1 MSGKPPFDRHL
12 FISYAHIDNQPLS
25 PEQQGWVTRFHASLD
40 TVLST
45 RMGRRAEIWRD
56 AKLSGNDV
64 FSDEILEQLPR
75 AAILVSII
83 SPRYVESEWCLREI
97 REFVQAAERSS
108 SLLVENKSRVI
119 KVIKLP
125 VDTEDSLPSVVKQV
139 LGYSFFTVGD
149 DQAPIELDPAYGE
162 KLVQGYNL
170 KIAKLAWDIT
180 QLVKKLEA
188 DSVVQPSSGAL
199 ATAVYL
205 SECSYD
211 RRDSREALEA
221 ELRMHGYTVLP
232 DAELPRDE
240 DAYRAEAARHLQ
252 KCALS
257 IHLIG
262 NLYGSVPDGPSQ
274 KSVVVVQ
281 NELAIAESRRRGLP
295 RIIWVPKGT
304 DPRSAEQQEFVR
316 SLHTTAE
323 AQFGADLI
331 TDDIEA
337 VKTAVREALKRIQK
351 PEASA
356 RASAAASSRLVYVV
370 CDVRDRKE
378 TIPLRKLLQRAGF
391 EVEIPVFS
399 GDAATVRQANQE
411 LLAQCDAAVLFYGAG
426 DEAWK
431 RTVENDLR
439 KAPAYRHDKPPMI
452 RFTYL
457 APPSTEDKADLIDV
471 QEPNVID
478 GLRGEPTEADVRP
491 LVGALLRT

>member
-45 RMGRRAEIWRD
+45 RIGRKAEIWRD
-56 AKLSGNDV
+56 AKLSGNDI
-64 FSDEILEQLPR
+64 FSDEILTQLPR
-75 AAILVSII
+75 TAILVSII
-83 SPRYVESEWCLREI
+83 SPRYVESEWCLREV

-108 SLLVENKSRVI
+108 SLVIDNKSRVI
-119 KVIKLP
+119 KVLKLP
-125 VDTEDSLPSVVKQV
+125 VDTEDPLPPVLKQV
-139 LGYSFFTVGD
+139 LGYSFFTIGD

-170 KIAKLAWDIT
+170 KIAKLAWDIA

-188 DSVVQPSSGAL
+188 DSVAQPSSG
-199 ATAVYL
+199 TIGPAVYL

-240 DAYRAEAARHLQ
+240 DAYRAEVAQHLQ
-252 KCALS
+252 RCSLS
-257 IHLIG
+257 VHLIG
-262 NLYGSVPDGPSQ
+262 SLYGSVPDGPSQ

-281 NELAIAESRRRGLP
+281 NELAIAESHRRGLP

-304 DPRSAEQQEFVR
+304 EPRSAEQAEFVR

-331 TDDIEA
+331 ADDIET
-337 VKTAVREALKRIQK
+337 VKTAVREALKRLEK
-351 PEASA
+351 PEAPV
-356 RASAAASSRLVYVV
+356 RTSAAGSSRLIYVV
-370 CDVRDRKE
+370 CDSRDRKE
-378 TIPLRKLLQRAGF
+378 TIPLRRLLQRAGF
-391 EVEIPVFS
+391 EVEIPLFS

-411 LLAQCDAAVLFYGAG
+411 LLTQCDAAVLFYGAG

-439 KAPAYRHDKPPMI
+439 KALAYRQGKTPMI
-452 RFTYL
+452 RLTYL
-457 APPSTEDKADLIDV
+457 APPATEDKADLIDV
-471 QEPNVID
+471 QEPDLIN
-478 GLRGEPTEADVRP
+478 GLRGEPTEADVQP
-491 LVGALLRT
+491 LVEALRSR

>member
-1 MSGKPPFDRHL
+1 MTGKPPFDRHL
-12 FISYAHIDNQPLS
+12 FISYAHIDNKPLS

-45 RMGRRAEIWRD
+45 RMGRKAEIWRD
-56 AKLSGNDV
+56 AKLSGTDI
-64 FSDEILEQLPR
+64 FADEILAQFSR
-75 AAILVSII
+75 TAILVSVV
-83 SPRYVESEWCLREI
+83 SPRYVESEWCLREV
-97 REFVQAAERSS
+97 REFVRAAESSS
-108 SLLVENKSRVI
+108 SLVIDNKSRVI

-125 VDTEDSLPSVVKQV
+125 VDTEDPLPPIMKQV
-139 LGYSFFTVGD
+139 LGYPFFTIGD
-149 DQAPIELDPAYGE
+149 DQAPLELDPAYGE

-170 KIAKLAWDIT
+170 KIAKLAWDIA

-188 DSVVQPSSGAL
+188 DSAAQPSSG
-199 ATAVYL
+199 TIGPAVYL

-211 RRDSREALEA
+211 RRDAREALEA

-232 DAELPRDE
+232 DVELPRDE
-240 DAYRAEAARHLQ
+240 EAYRTEVARLLQ
-252 KCALS
+252 RCSLS
-257 IHLIG
+257 VHLIG
-262 NLYGSVPDGPSQ
+262 SLYGSVPDGPSQ

-281 NELAIAESRRRGLP
+281 NDLAIEESRRRGLS
-295 RIIWVPKGT
+295 RIIWAPKGT
-304 DPRSAEQQEFVR
+304 EPRSAEQEAFLR
-316 SLHTTAE
+316 SLHGTAE

-331 TDDIEA
+331 TDDIET
-337 VKTAVREALKRIQK
+337 VKTAVREALKRLQK
-351 PEASA
+351 PEAPVRVST
-356 RASAAASSRLVYVV
+356 AASSRLVYVV
-370 CDVRDRKE
+370 CDPRDRKE

-439 KAPAYRHDKPPMI
+439 KAPAYRQDKPPMI

-457 APPSTEDKADLIDV
+457 AQPATEDKADLIDV
-471 QEPNVID
+471 QQPDLIN
-478 GLRGEPTEADVRP
+478 GLRGDPIEADVQP
-491 LVGALLRT
+491 LVEALQSR

>member
-83 SPRYVESEWCLREI
+83 SPRYVESEWCLREV

-125 VDTEDSLPSVVKQV
+125 VDTEDTLPPVVKQV
-139 LGYSFFTVGD
+139 LGYSFFTIGD

-180 QLVKKLEA
+180 QLVKKLET
-188 DSVVQPSSGAL
+188 DSAQPSSG
-199 ATAVYL
+199 TIGPAVYL

-240 DAYRAEAARHLQ
+240 DAYRAEVARHLQ
-252 KCALS
+252 KCSLS
-257 IHLIG
+257 VHLIG

-304 DPRSAEQQEFVR
+304 EPRSAEQQEFVR

-337 VKTAVREALKRIQK
+337 VKTAVREALKRLQK
-351 PEASA
+351 PEAPV
-356 RASAAASSRLVYVV
+356 RASAASSSKLIYVV
-370 CDVRDRKE
+370 CDARDRKE
-378 TIPLRKLLQRAGF
+378 TIPLRRLLQRAGF

-439 KAPAYRHDKPPMI
+439 KALAYRQDKAPMI

-457 APPSTEDKADLIDV
+457 AAPATEDKAELIDV
-471 QEPNVID
+471 QEPDLIN
-478 GLRGEPTEADVRP
+478 GLRGEPSEADVQP
-491 LVGALLRT
+491 LVDALRSR

>member
-1 MSGKPPFDRHL
+1 MSGKPPFERHL

-25 PEQQGWVTRFHASLD
+25 PDQQGWVTRFHASLD

-56 AKLSGNDV
+56 AKLAGNDV
-64 FSDEILEQLPR
+64 FSDEILAQFPR
-75 AAILVSII
+75 TAILVSIV
-83 SPRYVESEWCLREI
+83 SPRYVESEWCLREV
-97 REFVQAAERSS
+97 REFVNEAQRSS
-108 SLLVENKSRVI
+108 SLVVDNKSRVI

-125 VDTEDSLPSVVKQV
+125 VDTEDSLPPVMKQV
-139 LGYSFFTVGD
+139 LGYTFFTIGD

-170 KIAKLAWDIT
+170 KVAKLAWDIA

-188 DSVVQPSSGAL
+188 DNVAAAPPVAAGA
-199 ATAVYL
+199 AVYL
-205 SECSYD
+205 GECSYD
-211 RRDSREALEA
+211 RRDQREALET

-240 DAYRAEAARHLQ
+240 DAYRAEVARHLQ
-252 KCALS
+252 RSVLS
-257 IHLIG
+257 VHLVG
-262 NLYGSVPDGPSQ
+262 SLYGSVPDGPSQ

-281 NELAIAESRRRGLP
+281 NELAIAESRRRGLS

-304 DPRSAEQQEFVR
+304 EPRGAEQEEFVR

-331 TDDIEA
+331 IDDIQA
-337 VKTAVREALKRIQK
+337 LKTAVRDALKRLEK
-351 PEASA
+351 PEPPVRDS
-356 RASAAASSRLVYVV
+356 SAASSKLVYVV
-370 CDVRDRKE
+370 CDARDRKE
-378 TIPLRKLLQRAGF
+378 TVPLRRLLQRAGF
-391 EVEIPVFS
+391 DAEIPVFS

-411 LLAQCDAAVLFYGAG
+411 LLAQCDAAVVFYGAG

-439 KAPAYRHDKPPMI
+439 KVLAYRQEKGPLV

-457 APPSTEDKADLIDV
+457 APPATEDKADLIEVEETDLI
-471 QEPNVID
+471 N
-478 GLRGEPTEADVRP
+478 GLRGEPTEADIQP
-491 LVGALLRT
+491 LIEALRSR

>member
-1 MSGKPPFDRHL
+1 MSEKPPFDRHL

-45 RMGRRAEIWRD
+45 RMGHRAEIWRD
-56 AKLSGNDV
+56 AKLSGNDM
-64 FSDEILEQLPR
+64 FSDEILAQLPR
-75 AAILVSII
+75 TAILVSII
-83 SPRYVESEWCLREI
+83 SPRYVESEWCLREV
-97 REFVQAAERSS
+97 REFVNAAERSS
-108 SLLVENKSRVI
+108 SLLIDNKSRVI

-125 VDTEDSLPSVVKQV
+125 VDTEDSLPPVMKQV
-139 LGYSFFTVGD
+139 LGYSFFTIGD

-188 DSVVQPSSGAL
+188 DPVDQPSAGV
-199 ATAVYL
+199 TGPAVYL

-211 RRDSREALEA
+211 RRDARDALEA

-240 DAYRAEAARHLQ
+240 DAYRAEVVRHLQ
-252 KCALS
+252 RCSLS
-257 IHLIG
+257 VHLIG
-262 NLYGSVPDGPSQ
+262 SLYGSVPDGPSQ

-281 NELAIAESRRRGLP
+281 NELAIAESRRRGLS

-304 DPRSAEQQEFVR
+304 EPRGAEQEAFVR

-337 VKTAVREALKRIQK
+337 VKTAVREALKRLQK
-351 PEASA
+351 PQAPV
-356 RASAAASSRLVYVV
+356 RASAAASSRLIYVV
-370 CDVRDRKE
+370 CDPRDRKE
-378 TIPLRKLLQRAGF
+378 TIPLRRLLQRAGF

-439 KAPAYRHDKPPMI
+439 KALAYRQDKAPMI

-457 APPSTEDKADLIDV
+457 APPATEDKADLVDV
-471 QEPNVID
+471 EEPDLIN
-478 GLRGEPTEADVRP
+478 GLRGEPIEADVQP
-491 LVGALLRT
+491 LVEALRST